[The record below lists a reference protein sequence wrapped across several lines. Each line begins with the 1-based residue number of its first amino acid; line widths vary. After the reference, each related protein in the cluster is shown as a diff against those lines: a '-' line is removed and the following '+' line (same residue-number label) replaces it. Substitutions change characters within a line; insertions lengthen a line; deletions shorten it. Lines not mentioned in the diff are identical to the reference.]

1 MPGTGFRLAPLVLG
15 ALWLGAC
22 DPRDNPAW
30 TLGGEPG
37 LLFVLKQYYELNAL
51 EEGGVCSSPLLEGVT
66 RSRVVEEDG
75 RLSIDL
81 GYYYRD
87 MIRDG
92 DDCGRF
98 RLLRCGV
105 MRECQGFA
113 ARSFVVEREAD
124 GFRVVEMGGEKKGRR
139 WQPPPLSKRGSS
151 SSSGSSLP
159 ETPPPGAGRSD
170 P

>member
-1 MPGTGFRLAPLVLG
+1 MPGPGFVLALLASS

-37 LLFVLKQYYELNAL
+37 LLFVLKQYYERNAL
-51 EEGGVCSSPLLEGVT
+51 EEGGTCGSPLLEGVT
-66 RSRVVEEDG
+66 HSRIAQEDDD
-75 RLSIDL
+75 RLTVDL

-87 MIRDG
+87 VRRDG
-92 DDCGRF
+92 DDCSRF

-113 ARSFVVEREAD
+113 ARSFVVEREAE
-124 GFRVVEMGGEKKGRR
+124 GFRVIEMGGEQKRRR
-139 WQPPPLSKRGSS
+139 WQPPRAGSS
-151 SSSGSSLP
+151 SPSSSGPSPP
-159 ETPPPGAGRSD
+159 ETPPAGAGRSD

>member
-1 MPGTGFRLAPLVLG
+1 MPGAGSRLALLVLG
-15 ALWLGAC
+15 ALGLGAC

-37 LLFVLKQYYELNAL
+37 LLFVLKQYYERNAL

-75 RLSIDL
+75 RLSVDL

-87 MIRDG
+87 MIRD
-92 DDCGRF
+92 DCRPLPNAGCRA
-98 RLLRCGV
+98 LP
-105 MRECQGFA
+105 ECRGFA

-124 GFRVVEMGGEKKGRR
+124 GFRVVEMGGDKKGRR
-139 WQPPPLSKRGSS
+139 WQPPPLPRRTSP

-159 ETPPPGAGRSD
+159 GTPPAGAGRSD

>member
-1 MPGTGFRLAPLVLG
+1 MTRHRPRTASRLALLTFG

-37 LLFVLKQYYELNAL
+37 LLFVLKQYYELNAR
-51 EEGGVCSSPLLEGVT
+51 EEGGTCASPLMEGVT
-66 RSRVVEEDG
+66 SSRVVEEGED
-75 RLSIDL
+75 RLTVEL

-87 MIRDG
+87 MVRDG

-113 ARSFVVEREAD
+113 ARSFVVERQAD
-124 GFRVVEMGGEKKGRR
+124 SFRVVEMGGDRKGRI
-139 WQPPPLSKRGSS
+139 WQPPPLRERSPSS
-151 SSSGSSLP
+151 SF
-159 ETPPPGAGRSD
+159 EN
-170 P
+170 